1 MSDSLISSARP
12 SSSQLSLWL
21 IIPIKPLGEGKSRL
35 ATTLTPDLR
44 AELSQ
49 QWLTHVLQVAMQWGY
64 FAGIAVISR
73 DSRLL
78 SWVAALGAYPVE
90 ERGDD
95 LNAAVE
101 QARAEAIRRGAKAVL
116 MLPSDLPL
124 LTNADLDNLYHLALS
139 GDGVI
144 LAPSQD
150 GGTNALLLRPPHAI
164 PYAFGEGSFTRHIE
178 LATAAG
184 LPHAVYNSE
193 TLALDIDHPEDL
205 LQIQS

>member
-1 MSDSLISSARP
+1 MAD
-12 SSSQLSLWL
+12 SQLSLWL

-35 ATTLTPDLR
+35 ATTLTPALR

-49 QWLTHVLQVAMQWGY
+49 RWLGHVLQVATQWGH

-73 DSRLL
+73 DSTLL
-78 SWVAALGAYPVE
+78 AWVSTLGIHPVE

-95 LNAAVE
+95 LNMAVD
-101 QARAEAIRRGAKAVL
+101 QARAEAIRAGANAVL

-124 LTNADLDNLYHLALS
+124 LTNADLDTLYQLALR

-164 PYAFGEGSFTRHIE
+164 PYAFGKGSFARHIE
-178 LATAAG
+178 LAKEVGISHT
-184 LPHAVYNSE
+184 VYHSQ
-193 TLALDIDHPEDL
+193 TLALDIDSPEDL
-205 LQIQS
+205 LQVQR